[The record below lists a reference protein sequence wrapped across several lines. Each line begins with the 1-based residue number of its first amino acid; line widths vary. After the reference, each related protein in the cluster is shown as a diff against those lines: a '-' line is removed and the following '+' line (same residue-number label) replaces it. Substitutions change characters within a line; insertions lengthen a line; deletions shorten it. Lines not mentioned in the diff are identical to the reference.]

1 MEESPAGAGGR
12 AEGAA
17 PPFASNPHQ
26 VEGGHASDGQSA
38 PITIGQSSSGSS
50 NSAEAVA
57 TRAKRKQPD
66 QGQVVLLDDDDE
78 EEEAQ
83 LASPNGKQKRAR
95 TEEGNGT
102 SSSNALLETWLPEGD
117 DHAVCRE
124 VITSLRA
131 ELARVHRKL
140 DEVRGGIPL
149 CPVCLEGV
157 DFPVS
162 LSCGHLFCCTW

>member
-12 AEGAA
+12 AEG
-17 PPFASNPHQ
+17 
-26 VEGGHASDGQSA
+26 GHASDGHSA

-66 QGQVVLLDDDDE
+66 QGQVVLLDDDDDE
-78 EEEAQ
+78 EDEAQ